1 MKAECLRLLRDRR
14 GESVWAIMLL
24 RRLAGALAAFALA
37 GPVFGAVD
45 VTKTPDQIRVV
56 TETGASDQAVS
67 DQGRV
72 SIIPSTDGLHVR
84 LSAPKTAV
92 KSIQLHWT
100 GTIDPNAKCLGD
112 TWERAYADLGWR
124 PLGES
129 GAMPWYFVT
138 TSQGVTDGYGVLTGP
153 GAMCHWTADATGVTL
168 HADVR
173 CGGRGVQLGE
183 RTLDVCTVVSRPG
196 KSGEQAFDAL
206 GAFCR
211 MMCLHP
217 YVPKLPVYGYNDWNS
232 TYGHNTAEHFLK
244 DAATLSSLCPP
255 GPNRPFMVVD
265 DGWQANRQGGHPPG
279 NPWERTNAAF
289 GSSMTDLARRV
300 KALDAHPGLWYRALE
315 AWPSAPKDQLL
326 RGSKDIFDPS
336 IPTVRQR
343 IADDMR
349 RFRSWGIELVKHDY
363 TTVDLLGKFGNA
375 LGGRGTDDGWA
386 FADRTRTT
394 AEIISELYR
403 TIREAGGDGMIIDGC
418 NTVSHLSAGVF
429 DLCRIGDDTSG
440 EQWDRNW
447 QYGVNALAFRAPQ
460 QGAFYAAD
468 PDMVALAKAGAIPW
482 EKNKQWME
490 LASRSGTVFFV
501 SWKVDLMDDA
511 IKTALR
517 EAFAAAAKPQP
528 LARPLDWMDTR
539 VPTRWSLGGQDVT
552 FSW

>member
-1 MKAECLRLLRDRR
+1 MSPQHRVLPFTPFHLRSQRPAAVAC
-14 GESVWAIMLL
+14 GV
-24 RRLAGALAAFALA
+24 LAALAL
-37 GPVFGAVD
+37 VRSTLGAVD
-45 VTKTPDQIRVV
+45 VAKAPDRIHVV

-67 DQGRV
+67 EQARV
-72 SIIPSTDGLHVR
+72 SAMPAADGLHVR
-84 LSAPKTAV
+84 LSAPSTAV
-92 KSIQLHWT
+92 KTIELHWP
-100 GTIDPNAKCLGD
+100 GTIDPGVKCLGD

-124 PLGES
+124 SLGES
-129 GAMPWYFVT
+129 GVMPWYFVT
-138 TSQGVTDGYGVLTGP
+138 TANGVTDGYGVLTGP
-153 GAMCHWTADATGVTL
+153 GAMCHWTIDATGITL

-173 CGGRGVQLGE
+173 CGGLGVQLGN
-183 RTLDVCTVVSRPG
+183 RTLEVCTVVSRPG
-196 KSGEQAFDAL
+196 KNGEQAFDAL

-211 MMCLHP
+211 IMCPHP
-217 YVPKLPVYGYNDWNS
+217 RLPKQPVYGYNDWNS
-232 TYGHNTAEHFLK
+232 TYGHNTSEHFLR

-255 GPNRPFMVVD
+255 GSNRPFMVVD
-265 DGWQANRQGGHPPG
+265 DGWQANRQDGKPPG
-279 NPWERTNAAF
+279 NPWEGTNAAF
-289 GSSMTDLARRV
+289 GSSMPELVRRV
-300 KALDAHPGLWYRALE
+300 KALNAHAGLWYRALE
-315 AWPSAPKDQLL
+315 AWPSAPKDQRLL
-326 RGSKDIFDPS
+326 GKNVFDPS
-336 IPTVRQR
+336 IPAVRQR

-363 TTVDLLGKFGNA
+363 TTVDLLGKMGNA
-375 LGGRGTDDGWA
+375 LGGKGTDDGWA
-386 FADRTRTT
+386 FADHTRTT
-394 AEIISELYR
+394 AEIITDLYR

-418 NTVSHLSAGVF
+418 NTVSHLSAGLF

-447 QYGVNALAFRAPQ
+447 QYGVNCLAFRAPQ

-482 EKNKQWME
+482 EKNKQWMK
-490 LASRSGTVFFV
+490 LASHSGTVFFV

-539 VPTRWSLGGQDVT
+539 VPKRWSLGEQEAT